1 MSSRVRLIVT
11 LSVTPFPRGNPLV
24 ESILREHRSY
34 ISGPQ
39 WLYENILRGK
49 TTLAV
54 AGTHGKPQRHLY
66 YHGFWKAPIF
76 RPDFYS
82 GGVHQNFGVSAKL
95 GGGRYF
101 VIEADEY
108 DSAFFDKRPKFL
120 HYHPTVAV
128 LNNLEFDHA
137 DIYDSIDE
145 ITKQFH
151 YLMRTIPE
159 DGQVLVRLVMII

>member
-1 MSSRVRLIVT
+1 MDFGRRRFFARIFTRRRSS
-11 LSVTPFPRGNPLV
+11 
-24 ESILREHRSY
+24 ELRCF
-34 ISGPQ
+34 
-39 WLYENILRGK
+39 GK
-49 TTLAV
+49 T
-54 AGTHGKPQRHLY
+54 GR
-66 YHGFWKAPIF
+66 
-76 RPDFYS
+76 
-82 GGVHQNFGVSAKL
+82 
-95 GGGRYF
+95 GRYF

-159 DGQVLVRLVMII
+159 DGQVLVRLGDDNLKACHKTGAFIHRF